1 MQQLSQH
8 TNNRYT
14 LSVINI
20 DSLETYIDYRKLQFL
35 GQLCRLSPQY
45 QAKSVFHHRL
55 LRYINKDRQCLGF
68 VPDIFRI
75 VRKYNLQYVLDT
87 YIRQGSFP
95 SKCRWKTILISNLHK
110 PTERER
116 IDYLLDV
123 FPNYP
128 TAGKSNNVWS
138 VARSNPKLT
147 PLIAKLVRIAGSL
160 LSREF
165 TQRCSLCNLLA
176 KQVTVHKICFCM
188 ANRDRQIKLWDTVI
202 QIHGLNTYITL
213 TNLGPYEQ
221 CIYLLNNVFST
232 VCDDQLNTQSVIALC
247 NAVL

>member
-1 MQQLSQH
+1 MDLICYAGH
-8 TNNRYT
+8 VNT
-14 LSVINI
+14 
-20 DSLETYIDYRKLQFL
+20 
-35 GQLCRLSPQY
+35 
-45 QAKSVFHHRL
+45 H
-55 LRYINKDRQCLGF
+55 
-68 VPDIFRI
+68 
-75 VRKYNLQYVLDT
+75 LQYVIDT

-165 TQRCSLCNLLA
+165 TQRSSLCNLLA
-176 KQVTVHKICFCM
+176 KQVTVH
-188 ANRDRQIKLWDTVI
+188 
-202 QIHGLNTYITL
+202 
-213 TNLGPYEQ
+213 
-221 CIYLLNNVFST
+221 
-232 VCDDQLNTQSVIALC
+232 
-247 NAVL
+247 